1 MDEKANVRNGLLA
14 FMIAGMGANV
24 PAPGTILEEQMKNF
38 KYVKAIDESDEALD
52 CLIALDKVE
61 EEKEKLEI
69 VKILIMKSL
78 KLNTANE
85 LIDFIQKYTI
95 NTLDYLKEHT
105 DERDPNAE
113 ESARK
118 AMNDMLDF

>member
-1 MDEKANVRNGLLA
+1 MDEKSNVRNGLLA

-24 PAPGTILEEQMKNF
+24 PAPTTILEEQMKNF
-38 KYVKAIDESDEALD
+38 KYVKAIDESDETLD
-52 CLIALDKVE
+52 SLIALDKVE

-85 LIDFIQKYTI
+85 LIDFIQKYTLS
-95 NTLDYLKEHT
+95 TLDYLKEHA